1 MQRLR
6 HDERLVAA
14 TGSRAANNPSL
25 GQIRVGLLA
34 QSTTAGAHTDRQ
46 HVCHKPRLAAV
57 PWHFGNNWMNLIS
70 VKGGKKGR

>member
-1 MQRLR
+1 
-6 HDERLVAA
+6 
-14 TGSRAANNPSL
+14 
-25 GQIRVGLLA
+25 LA